1 MPRTASTPRWFFRK
15 ITPPCC
21 PDDLLPEVQRTLA
34 ALADVEVSYE
44 EAREA
49 FEREPP
55 SVRQPRLVEI
65 KARYR
70 RERQPYVE
78 RLEHLQERIRGW
90 LMPGSEVRQHDRN
103 APDPGQLVLWTPAG
117 VCSPRREPC
126 RWTKIV

>member
-1 MPRTASTPRWFFRK
+1 LVESAPLDHPLKAREEINMPRTASTPRWFFRK

-90 LMPGSEVRQHDRN
+90 LMPGF
-103 APDPGQLVLWTPAG
+103 
-117 VCSPRREPC
+117 
-126 RWTKIV
+126 